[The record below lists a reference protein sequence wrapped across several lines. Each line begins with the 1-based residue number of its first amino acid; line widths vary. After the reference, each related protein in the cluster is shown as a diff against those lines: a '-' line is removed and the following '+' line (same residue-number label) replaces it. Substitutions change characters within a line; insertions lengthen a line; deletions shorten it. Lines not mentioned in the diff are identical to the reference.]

1 MLHLFNMPLIYK
13 TKIDR
18 PRPFRRSRLT
28 MIRAL
33 TIRATREND
42 LAVGQLASALHC
54 GLSLNE
60 LSSAGQPG
68 YQIDRAQLSS
78 SAHSGQLS
86 RTQWRAGQFCR
97 FLLFDGQAAIN
108 QRQTLEMHTCG
119 PVFTRCSI
127 ALFTMNVSTYIS
139 AEGWVVAS
147 RTFQI
152 SQRPNKICKTGVSSS
167 SPRFF
172 ERIKIR
178 LYLGMQ
184 NIIR

>member
-1 MLHLFNMPLIYK
+1 VALNFPNSNFHLQEWDGFSKETIMLHLFNMPLIYK

-68 YQIDRAQLSS
+68 Y
-78 SAHSGQLS
+78 
-86 RTQWRAGQFCR
+86 
-97 FLLFDGQAAIN
+97 
-108 QRQTLEMHTCG
+108 
-119 PVFTRCSI
+119 
-127 ALFTMNVSTYIS
+127 
-139 AEGWVVAS
+139 
-147 RTFQI
+147 
-152 SQRPNKICKTGVSSS
+152 
-167 SPRFF
+167 
-172 ERIKIR
+172 
-178 LYLGMQ
+178 
-184 NIIR
+184 